1 MQQRLS
7 AFRTKAL
14 GREKHPV
21 PRVIITDKH
30 AAYDPL
36 GPLPDSKPQA
46 ICPVEQVSRKAP
58 ESERPGFALNHLLG
72 HSVLLTLVG
81 YP

>member
-7 AFRTKAL
+7 AFRAKAL

-46 ICPVEQVSRKAP
+46 ICPVEQGSSHQTEILAR
-58 ESERPGFALNHLLG
+58 
-72 HSVLLTLVG
+72 
-81 YP
+81 